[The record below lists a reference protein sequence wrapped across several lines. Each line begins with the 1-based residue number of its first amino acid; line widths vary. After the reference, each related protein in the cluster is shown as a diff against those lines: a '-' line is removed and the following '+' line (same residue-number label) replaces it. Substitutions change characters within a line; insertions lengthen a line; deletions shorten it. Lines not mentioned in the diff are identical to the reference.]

1 MQPQPVRSCPMSN
14 LFAPSFHITPFIGM
28 STKIIHDAL
37 PKCER
42 YANITKYGFPVM
54 VEPSP
59 RDRPLE
65 SQQCD
70 IKYIIVNLA
79 RQAHAERAHAERGV
93 LTRFRNLC
101 LALCRR
107 LLWTSAPCGCCVPV
121 VPRWDGYGRVV
132 VFPNWGINQYPG
144 SEGHFGLYLV
154 VLGDAH
160 KPLDSAEGI
169 PVSYDCRWER
179 SCAAGSESRRR
190 IRAWMS
196 DSFQ

>member
-132 VFPNWGINQYPG
+132 VFPNWASTSTRDRRGTSAYT
-144 SEGHFGLYLV
+144 SSYLETRTSRSIPLRAYRFHTTAGASDHAPQV
-154 VLGDAH
+154 QNLAGESAH
-160 KPLDSAEGI
+160 G
-169 PVSYDCRWER
+169 
-179 SCAAGSESRRR
+179 
-190 IRAWMS
+190 
-196 DSFQ
+196 